1 MYFVFEDYELL
12 GADILNILARIFQK
26 KYLLGL
32 LPFLVIFFGYMF
44 LSFQRHVENPNDRL
58 LPTLAQLYDAFRL
71 SLVPSTS
78 ATNETIPFI
87 QDTLY
92 SMFRLIAALF
102 ISGFLSLTLALLL
115 GNSEWFRDLFFP
127 LLVTISK
134 IPPVALLPILLL
146 WMGLNEFSK
155 IGLLVIGVLPGL
167 SLHLSD
173 DLAREKRQIEEKLLT
188 LNLPVWQRFFYI
200 DIPLIW
206 PSFLHQMQ
214 ASLGSAWLFLLV
226 AETVGADF
234 GLGYRIF
241 VVRRYLAMDIILVYV
256 IWITLLSILVYY
268 LFSLWKRKFD
278 WYFND

>member
-1 MYFVFEDYELL
+1 M
-12 GADILNILARIFQK
+12 NIIARIFQK

-32 LPFLVIFFGYMF
+32 LPFLIIGFGYML

-58 LPTLAQLYDAFRL
+58 LPTLVQLYDAFRL

-78 ATNETIPFI
+78 VTNETIPFI

-92 SMFRLIAALF
+92 SIFRLVAALF
-102 ISGFLSLTLALLL
+102 ISGFFSLTLALLL
-115 GNSEWFRDLFFP
+115 GNSDWFRDLFFP

-155 IGLLVIGVLPGL
+155 IGLLVIGLLPGL

-173 DLAREKRQIEEKLLT
+173 DLSREKRQIEEKLLT

-256 IWITLLSILVYY
+256 IWITLLSMLVYY